1 MRQIVLVVLVLLSH
15 MEHSL
20 AQKAEDNRVIVI
32 TTDGLRW
39 QDVFKGM
46 DSTLAKKKVYHH
58 GDSLAIFTKF
68 WDNDLALRRK
78 KLMPFLWG
86 ELAQKGQIHG
96 NRTLGNRVDVANPHW
111 FSYPGYSE
119 LLTGQVDT
127 AVNSNEYKPNPNT
140 NFFEYLNQLPAYRNQ
155 VVAFGAWDA
164 FDRILNEK
172 RAGFPVINGY
182 DVYPELHKDPQMKLI
197 SAMLNQSFRVFGDVE
212 SQDVFIHFQAMQYL
226 KTKKPKAM
234 YISYGE
240 TDEFAH
246 EGAYQHYLQAV
257 HHFDT
262 WLKEIWDFVESDPL
276 YKGKTTLLITTDHG
290 RGDIIKDQ
298 WKSHGKKVQDSHE
311 IWFAMLGARVASVG
325 EVKQAAQIYQKDLIH
340 LLAEKLQLKFK
351 SERKE

>member
-1 MRQIVLVVLVLLSH
+1 MTQLWKIAFLIMVGLSS
-15 MEHSL
+15 SL
-20 AQKAEDNRVIVI
+20 AQINSDQRVIVI

-39 QDVFKGM
+39 QEVFKGM
-46 DSTLAKKKVYHH
+46 DLSLAQNKLYHR
-58 GDSLAIFTKF
+58 GDSLAIFNHF
-68 WDNDLALRRK
+68 WDNDEWVRRK
-78 KLMPFLWG
+78 KLMPFFWG
-86 ELAQKGQIHG
+86 ELVQKGQIHG
-96 NRTLGNRVDVANPHW
+96 NRTLGNLVDVANPYW

-127 AVNSNEYKPNPNT
+127 AINSNEYRPNPNT
-140 NFFEYLNQLPAYRNQ
+140 NFFEYLNQLPAFKNR
-155 VVAFGAWDA
+155 VAAFGAWDA

-182 DVYPELHKDPQMKLI
+182 DVYPDLHSDPQMKLI
-197 SAMLNQSFRVFGDVE
+197 SNMLSQSYRVFGDVE

-226 KTKKPKAM
+226 KTKKPKAL

-257 HHFDT
+257 HHFDA
-262 WLKEIWDFVESDPL
+262 WIKEIWDWVESNPE

-290 RGDIIKDQ
+290 RGDIQKDQ

-311 IWFAMLGARVASVG
+311 IWFAMIGAKVDPMG
-325 EVKQAAQIYQKDLIH
+325 EVKQSAQIYQKDLIQ
-340 LLAEKLQLKFK
+340 LLANKLKIPFK
-351 SERKE
+351 SQRIE